1 MILSIKN
8 LLPGYFEQQRTTTSE
23 IWGKD
28 IVFNKGELVKI
39 VAPSGSGKT
48 SLMHFLYGMRQQ
60 YKGEVLYDT
69 KPLKSFTP
77 EDFALVRTN
86 QVSIVFQ
93 DMKLLPESTVLENL
107 EIKRQLAP
115 FHDGDKVLEMARRLG
130 LGDKLS
136 SRGKTCSYGEQQ
148 RVAIIRSLL
157 QPFDYLLL
165 DEPFSHLDNNNAEKA
180 MELIIEEA
188 KLRNAT
194 VILADLEKID
204 FYPYTSIYY
213 L

>member
-1 MILSIKN
+1 M
-8 LLPGYFEQQRTTTSE
+8 PTYFDRQRAQHSE

-48 SLMHFLYGMRQQ
+48 SLMHFLYGMRNQ
-60 YKGEVLYDT
+60 YSGEVLYDQKKLT
-69 KPLKSFTP
+69 HFTP
-77 EDFALVRTN
+77 EDFAQVRSN
-86 QVSIVFQ
+86 NVSIVFQ
-93 DMKLLPESTVLENL
+93 DMKLLPEPTVLENL
-107 EIKRQLAP
+107 EIKRQLNP
-115 FHDGDKVLEMARRLG
+115 YHTGDKVLEMATRLG
-130 LGDKLS
+130 VESKLAFK
-136 SRGKTCSYGEQQ
+136 GKTCSYGEQQ

-165 DEPFSHLDNNNAEKA
+165 DEPFSHLDNVNAQKA
-180 MELIIEEA
+180 MALIIEEA
-188 KLRNAT
+188 KRRNAT